1 MKINIYCKTGFSL
14 PLEEIHYYPGNLKK
28 HSMLEIERV
37 TDSIEKDGFLF
48 PVTVGKVGDKNY
60 IIDGECAVDALW
72 NLKNRGTE
80 IPEIPVV
87 YVKSDEETIK
97 RNILIATSTNHC
109 VTKYS
114 LENFCSDKN
123 LLKELSFNEGTL
135 IDFYNEQDIDRCF
148 EVVNKKLPKV
158 LNDKKQDF
166 VTLLEGGLI

>member
-14 PLEEIHYYPGNLKK
+14 PLEKIHYYSGNLKK

-48 PVTVGKVGDKNY
+48 PITVGKVEDKNY
-60 IIDGECAVDALW
+60 IIDGECTVDALW
-72 NLKNRGTE
+72 NLKNRGFE

-109 VTKYS
+109 VTETS
-114 LENFCSDKN
+114 LKKFT
-123 LLKELSFNEGTL
+123 EGTDLNLKDYGFSTSNL
-135 IDFYNEQDIDRCF
+135 IDFHTDVDIGLYVSTIGGKFSEQKLNEKDF
-148 EVVNKKLPKV
+148 EG
-158 LNDKKQDF
+158 
-166 VTLLEGGLI
+166 LLK